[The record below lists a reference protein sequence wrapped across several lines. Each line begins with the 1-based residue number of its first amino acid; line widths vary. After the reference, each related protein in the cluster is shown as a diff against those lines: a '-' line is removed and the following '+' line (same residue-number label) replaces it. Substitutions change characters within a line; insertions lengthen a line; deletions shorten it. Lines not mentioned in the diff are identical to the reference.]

1 MIGAGDVIG
10 NEINNGD
17 KSCLTATSDECFKFN
32 KALSNIDGEV
42 GVNIIVIDN
51 GIGAAFQAFYNADWL
66 RRKAGLGRLSG
77 VSQYA
82 REPYMRHAKFFDFF

>member
-32 KALSNIDGEV
+32 KTLWDIDSEI
-42 GVNIIVIDN
+42 GVNIIVVDN
-51 GIGAAFQAFYNADWL
+51 GIGATFQAFYNANWL
-66 RRKAGLGRLSG
+66 RRKMRVGCLSG

-82 REPYMRHAKFFDFF
+82 REPYMRHSKFFDFF